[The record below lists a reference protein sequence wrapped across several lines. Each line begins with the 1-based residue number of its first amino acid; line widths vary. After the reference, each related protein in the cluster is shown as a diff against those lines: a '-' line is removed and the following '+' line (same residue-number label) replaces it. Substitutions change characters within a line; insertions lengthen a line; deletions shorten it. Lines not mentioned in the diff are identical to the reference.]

1 MIIAVGS
8 DHGGFSLK
16 QSVLDAITEA
26 GHEYLDLGVNEAN
39 RVDYPDYAR
48 LVCEAILA
56 GKAERGI
63 AICGSGVGMAIA
75 VNKYKGI
82 YGSVC
87 HDTYCAHQGVEHD
100 NMNVLCLG
108 ARVIGDA
115 LAKEIVKS
123 YLGAQFF
130 NRGNYLKRVKKIQ
143 QVENEQEGSKKNE

>member
-1 MIIAVGS
+1 MIIAVGC

-16 QSVLDAITEA
+16 QAVLEAITEA
-26 GHEYLDLGVNEAN
+26 GHQFMDLGVDEAS

-48 LVCEAILA
+48 LVCEAILS

-63 AICGSGVGMAIA
+63 AICGSGIGMNIA

-87 HDTYCAHQGVEHD
+87 HDTYSAHQGVEHD

-108 ARVIGDA
+108 ARVVGDE
-115 LAKEIVKS
+115 LAKDIVKS
-123 YLGAQFF
+123 YLGTSFF
-130 NRGNYLKRVKKIQ
+130 NHGNYLKRVNKVKQI
-143 QVENEQEGSKKNE
+143 EEEQEG

>member
-1 MIIAVGS
+1 MIIAVGC

-26 GHEYLDLGVNEAN
+26 GHEYIDFGAEEAV
-39 RVDYPDYAR
+39 RVDYPDYAE
-48 LVCEAILA
+48 LVCEAVLS

-63 AICGSGVGMAIA
+63 AICGSGIGMNIA
-75 VNKYKGI
+75 VNKHKGI

-108 ARVIGDA
+108 ARVVGDE
-115 LAKEIVKS
+115 LAKDIVKS
-123 YLGAQFF
+123 YLGAEFY
-130 NRGNYLKRVKKIQ
+130 NSGNYLKRLNKVKEIESNQ
-143 QVENEQEGSKKNE
+143 